1 MMPSCKIRG
10 FKCLILALNPNQIG
24 WLICL
29 TRFQKLIPL
38 ESKVGL
44 TSNQFINMSCSLSK
58 GLSKKVINFG
68 HGGILKGPYKP
79 RVP

>member
-44 TSNQFINMSCSLSK
+44 TSNEAVNLSLSVVK
-58 GLSKKVINFG
+58 RSM
-68 HGGILKGPYKP
+68 
-79 RVP
+79 